1 MKNKDLFFV
10 GLSEEISQGVNR
22 REGDSRGLAGWE
34 TGWVGD
40 WLGGRLG
47 V

>member
-34 TGWVGD
+34 TGSLNWESSLFPAV
-40 WLGGRLG
+40 
-47 V
+47 